1 MSNFINGA
9 WTVAHGPEMRS
20 FTPCESNLIWLGNE
34 STEADVNEAIQ
45 SARLAFPNWS
55 ASPLEARIAVLEAFA
70 TELESR
76 RSELATTIHCET
88 GKPEWEADTEVT
100 AMINKVAISIR
111 AYHERTGHTRNN
123 NLELQHRAH
132 GVMAVFG
139 PYNFPGH
146 LPNGHI
152 VPALLAGN
160 TVVFKPSEQTP
171 TVAEL
176 TMKCWHAAGLP
187 EGVINVVNG
196 AKNTGMALVNG
207 DIDGVLFTGSSP
219 TGTAIHRNLGG
230 RPEVIAALEMGGNNA
245 IIVSTNSDPIH
256 AAELVLQSAFLSAGQ
271 RCTCANRLI
280 LVESETSKVFT
291 DHLVELMGR
300 VIVDGAPDQSAE
312 AFMGPV
318 INRQTAQHLLNA
330 QAALVEAGGVS
341 LQTMSALDEFEVRL
355 SPGLIDVTNAT
366 HVPDEELFGPLLQ
379 LSRVNSVEE
388 AIVKA
393 NQTRYGLAA
402 GLISNDEAEQINF
415 LANIRAGVTSINAPT
430 AGASSALPFGGVGAS
445 GNHRPSAYYA
455 ADYVAWPQATMH
467 GAATRSQSLITRGLT
482 K

>member
-20 FTPCESNLIWLGNE
+20 FTPCETNLIWLGNE

-76 RSELATTIHCET
+76 RRELATTIHCET

-111 AYHERTGHTRNN
+111 AYHERTGHTRNS

-245 IIVSTNSDPIH
+245 IIVSANSDPIH

-280 LVESETSKVFT
+280 LVESETSKAFT
-291 DHLVELMGR
+291 DHLIELMEH
-300 VIVDGAPDQSAE
+300 VIVDGAADQSAE

-341 LQTMSALDEFEVRL
+341 LQTMSTLDEFEVRL

-366 HVPDEELFGPLLQ
+366 RVPDEELFGPLLQ

-415 LANIRAGVTSINAPT
+415 LANIRAGVTSINEPT

>member
-1 MSNFINGA
+1 MSNYINGA

-20 FTPCESNLIWLGNE
+20 FTPCETNLIWLGNE
-34 STEADVNEAIQ
+34 STKADVNEAIEG
-45 SARLAFPNWS
+45 ARLAFPSWS
-55 ASPLEARIAVLEAFA
+55 ARPLEERIVVLEEFA
-70 TELESR
+70 AQLASR

-111 AYHERTGHTRNN
+111 AYHERTGHARND

-176 TMKCWHAAGLP
+176 TMKCWQAAGLP
-187 EGVINVVNG
+187 AGVINVVNG
-196 AKNTGMALVNG
+196 AKETGIALVNG

-219 TGTAIHRNLGG
+219 TGTAIHRSLGG

-245 IIVSTNSDPIH
+245 IIVSAHSDPVH

-280 LVESETSKVFT
+280 LVESDVSNAFT
-291 DHLVELMGR
+291 DHLSELMAR
-300 VIVDGAPDQSAE
+300 VIVDGAVDQSSE

-318 INRQTAQHLLNA
+318 INRHTARQLLDT
-330 QAALVEAGGVS
+330 QAALVDAGGIS
-341 LQTMSALDEFEVRL
+341 LQIMTALDEFGVRL
-355 SPGLIDVTNAT
+355 SPGLIDVTNVGQ
-366 HVPDEELFGPLLQ
+366 VPDEELFGPLLQ
-379 LSRVNSVEE
+379 LTRVNSFEE
-388 AIVKA
+388 AISQA

-402 GLISNDEAEQINF
+402 GLISTDETEQSIF

-455 ADYVAWPQATMH
+455 ADYVAWPQASMH